1 MNCESFGSCGSC
13 TLGEP
18 YEDQILYKKRL
29 ISDKFRE
36 FFDGEFEFFASQPQN
51 YRIRAEFGIWH
62 DIWHSA
68 FDLAYTMGGA
78 RSKKILIN
86 ECPKVAL
93 PIANLMPQ
101 LLEALRRNEAL
112 KERLFGVEFISCA
125 SGILATLLY
134 HKRLLER
141 EQGAICELA
150 DKLGI
155 GVMARARGQKLLSGE
170 LSLTDE
176 LCVDGRV
183 YKFRFGENA
192 FIQPN
197 RGVNE
202 KMIAWARSCVDFG
215 KEGASEVCAA
225 QNFAAK
231 NLIAENFTAQNYGCE
246 QSASQNSTNQNLAFG
261 NSAEFDAACRNSV
274 KANSARAEFNGEN
287 STLPNFAC
295 TETSGENSV
304 QKNSAYRNC
313 TLQNSAYVGSGGENS
328 VKFNCTFTG
337 ENYVDKNF
345 ARKDLDTQNSA
356 SQNFIEQ
363 NLIAQNLDCDKQS
376 SQNSDRKRQSVQNSA
391 RENSAAQ
398 NSSHEQ
404 STPQNSSCKQHA
416 VRPENSAARD
426 LLELYCGHGNFTIPL
441 AAKFN
446 RVLASEISKSSIANA
461 HINCELN
468 GVCNVQFVRLSA
480 DELMSAFARRREFE
494 RLKGIDIFSYDF
506 SHVLIDPPRAGL
518 EPSVIDFIKNFQN
531 LIYISCNPQ
540 TLFENLRSLCA
551 THEVRRFA
559 IFDQFAHT
567 AHIEC
572 GVLLRRRS

>member
-18 YEDQILYKKRL
+18 YEDQILYKKQL
-29 ISDKFRE
+29 IADKFRE

-78 RSKKILIN
+78 HSKKILIN

-93 PIANLMPQ
+93 PIANLMPR
-101 LLEALRRNEAL
+101 LLEALRRSEAL
-112 KERLFGVEFISCA
+112 KEKLFGVEFISCA

-134 HKRLLER
+134 HKRLGER

-155 GVMARARGQKLLSGE
+155 TIMARARGQKLLSGE

-183 YKFRFGENA
+183 YKFHFGENA

-215 KEGASEVCAA
+215 KEGTSEVCAA

-231 NLIAENFTAQNYGCE
+231 NFTEKKFASQNSTAQNYGCE
-246 QSASQNSTNQNLAFG
+246 QSAAQNSTDRNFASE
-261 NSAEFDAACRNSV
+261 NSAEFNAACQNFV
-274 KANSARAEFNGEN
+274 KANSARAEF
-287 STLPNFAC
+287 S
-295 TETSGENSV
+295 S
-304 QKNSAYRNC
+304 
-313 TLQNSAYVGSGGENS
+313 ENS
-328 VKFNCTFTG
+328 VKFNCVSTD
-337 ENYVDKNF
+337 ESSADDNF
-345 ARKDLDTQNSA
+345 ARKDLDAQNSA

-363 NLIAQNLDCDKQS
+363 NLIAQNLDCEKHCA
-376 SQNSDRKRQSVQNSA
+376 QNSA
-391 RENSAAQ
+391 RENSVAQ
-398 NSSHEQ
+398 NSSCE
-404 STPQNSSCKQHA
+404 KHA
-416 VRPENSAARD
+416 VRSESYAARD
-426 LLELYCGHGNFTIPL
+426 LLELYYGHGNFTIPL

-461 HINCELN
+461 RINCELN
-468 GVCNVQFVRLSA
+468 GVYNVQFVRLSA

-494 RLKGIDIFSYDF
+494 RLNGIDIFSYDF
-506 SHVLIDPPRAGL
+506 SHILIDPPRAGL

-567 AHIEC
+567 EHIEC

>member
-13 TLGEP
+13 TLGGS

-29 ISDKFRE
+29 IADKLRE

-93 PIANLMPQ
+93 PIANLMPR
-101 LLEALRRNEAL
+101 LLEALRRSEAL

-134 HKRLLER
+134 HKRLGER
-141 EQGAICELA
+141 EQEAICELA
-150 DKLGI
+150 GKLGI
-155 GVMARARGQKLLSGE
+155 RVMARARGQKLLSGE

-176 LCVDGRV
+176 LWVDGRV

-215 KEGASEVCAA
+215 KEVMGEVCAA
-225 QNFAAK
+225 QNSAAK
-231 NLIAENFTAQNYGCE
+231 NLIAENSSAQNYGCE
-246 QSASQNSTNQNLAFG
+246 EPAPRNSTDRNFASE
-261 NSAEFDAACRNSV
+261 NSAEFNAAFRNSV

-287 STLPNFAC
+287 S
-295 TETSGENSV
+295 
-304 QKNSAYRNC
+304 
-313 TLQNSAYVGSGGENS
+313 
-328 VKFNCTFTG
+328 VKFNYTSKD
-337 ENYVDKNF
+337 ESSADKNF
-345 ARKDLDTQNSA
+345 ARKDLD
-356 SQNFIEQ
+356 
-363 NLIAQNLDCDKQS
+363 
-376 SQNSDRKRQSVQNSA
+376 VQ
-391 RENSAAQ
+391 NSAAQ
-398 NSSHEQ
+398 NLDYEKHCVQDSACEKLVA
-404 STPQNSSCKQHA
+404 QNSSCEQFAAQNSSCEQHS
-416 VRPENSAARD
+416 VRPESSAARD

-461 HINCELN
+461 RINCELN
-468 GVCNVQFVRLSA
+468 GVCNAQFVRLSA

-494 RLKGIDIFSYDF
+494 RLKGIDIFGYDF

>member
-18 YEDQILYKKRL
+18 YEDQISYKKRL

-36 FFDGEFEFFASQPQN
+36 FFDGEFEFFASSPQN

-101 LLEALRRNEAL
+101 LLEALRRSEAL

-134 HKRLLER
+134 HKRLGER
-141 EQGAICELA
+141 EQEAICELA
-150 DKLGI
+150 GKLGI
-155 GVMARARGQKLLSGE
+155 RVMARARGQKLLSGE

-215 KEGASEVCAA
+215 KESVGEGRTA

-231 NLIAENFTAQNYGCE
+231 NFIAENSGAQNYGCE
-246 QSASQNSTNQNLAFG
+246 QSAAQNFMDRNFASENSTEL
-261 NSAEFDAACRNSV
+261 DAACRNSTP
-274 KANSARAEFNGEN
+274 S
-287 STLPNFAC
+287 
-295 TETSGENSV
+295 NSV
-304 QKNSAYRNC
+304 QVEFIGKNSA
-313 TLQNSAYVGSGGENS
+313 
-328 VKFNCTFTG
+328 KFNCASASESST
-337 ENYVDKNF
+337 DKNF
-345 ARKDLDTQNSA
+345 ARKDLGVQNSA
-356 SQNFIEQ
+356 AQNFIEQ
-363 NLIAQNLDCDKQS
+363 NLTAQNLDCEK
-376 SQNSDRKRQSVQNSA
+376 QSVQNSA
-391 RENSAAQ
+391 CEGRAAQ
-398 NSSHEQ
+398 NSSHEH
-404 STPQNSSCKQHA
+404 SVAQNSSCEKYA
-416 VRPENSAARD
+416 VRPESSAARD

-461 HINCELN
+461 RINCELN
-468 GVCNVQFVRLSA
+468 GVCNAQFVRLSA

-540 TLFENLRSLCA
+540 TLFENLRSLCD

-567 AHIEC
+567 EHIEC
-572 GVLLRRRS
+572 GVLLKRRS

>member
-18 YEDQILYKKRL
+18 YEDQILYKKQL
-29 ISDKFRE
+29 IADKFRE

-62 DIWHSA
+62 DIWHGA

-93 PIANLMPQ
+93 PIANLMPR
-101 LLEALRRNEAL
+101 LLEALRRSEAL
-112 KERLFGVEFISCA
+112 KEKLFGVEFISCA

-134 HKRLLER
+134 HKRLGER
-141 EQGAICELA
+141 EQEAICELA

-155 GVMARARGQKLLSGE
+155 RVMARARGQKLLSGE

-183 YKFRFGENA
+183 YKFHFGENA

-215 KEGASEVCAA
+215 KEGTNEVCAA

-231 NLIAENFTAQNYGCE
+231 NFTEKNFASQNSAAQNYGCE
-246 QSASQNSTNQNLAFG
+246 QSATQNSTNQNLALG
-261 NSAEFDAACRNSV
+261 NSAEFNAACRNSV
-274 KANSARAEFNGEN
+274 KANSARAEF
-287 STLPNFAC
+287 S
-295 TETSGENSV
+295 S
-304 QKNSAYRNC
+304 
-313 TLQNSAYVGSGGENS
+313 ENS
-328 VKFNCTFTG
+328 VKFNRAYAY
-337 ENYVDKNF
+337 ESSADDDF
-345 ARKDLDTQNSA
+345 ARKDLNVQNSA

-363 NLIAQNLDCDKQS
+363 NLTAQNLNCEKQSVQDSACEKLIAQNLDC
-376 SQNSDRKRQSVQNSA
+376 
-391 RENSAAQ
+391 
-398 NSSHEQ
+398 EQ
-404 STPQNSSCKQHA
+404 SAPQNSSCKQHA
-416 VRPENSAARD
+416 VRSESSAARD

-461 HINCELN
+461 RINCELN
-468 GVCNVQFVRLSA
+468 GVHNAQFIRLSA

>member
-29 ISDKFRE
+29 IGDKLRE

-93 PIANLMPQ
+93 PIANLMPR
-101 LLEALRRNEAL
+101 LLEALRWSKIL
-112 KERLFGVEFISCA
+112 KEKLFGVEFISCA

-134 HKRLLER
+134 HKRLGER
-141 EQGAICELA
+141 EQEAICELA
-150 DKLGI
+150 GKLDI
-155 GVMARARGQKLLSGE
+155 TIMARARGQKLLSGE

-215 KEGASEVCAA
+215 KEGTSEVRAA
-225 QNFAAK
+225 QNSAAK
-231 NLIAENFTAQNYGCE
+231 NFIAENSGAQNYGCE
-246 QSASQNSTNQNLAFG
+246 QSATQNSMDQNFVSE
-261 NSAEFDAACRNSV
+261 NSTELDVACRNSV
-274 KANSARAEFNGEN
+274 EANSACAE
-287 STLPNFAC
+287 C
-295 TETSGENSV
+295 SGENSV
-304 QKNSAYRNC
+304 EFNCASACESSTDENFTRKD
-313 TLQNSAYVGSGGENS
+313 LGVQNSAP
-328 VKFNCTFTG
+328 
-337 ENYVDKNF
+337 
-345 ARKDLDTQNSA
+345 
-356 SQNFIEQ
+356 QNFIEQ
-363 NLIAQNLDCDKQS
+363 NLTAQNLDCEK
-376 SQNSDRKRQSVQNSA
+376 QSVQNSA
-391 RENSAAQ
+391 CEGRGAQ
-398 NSSHEQ
+398 NSSCEQ
-404 STPQNSSCKQHA
+404 SAVQNSSCEKHA
-416 VRPENSAARD
+416 VRQESSGARD

-441 AAKFN
+441 ADKFN

-461 HINCELN
+461 RINCELN
-468 GVCNVQFVRLSA
+468 GVCNAQFVRLSA
-480 DELMSAFARRREFE
+480 DELMSAFARQREFE

-567 AHIEC
+567 SHIEC

>member
-1 MNCESFGSCGSC
+1 MNCKSFGSCDSC
-13 TLGEP
+13 TLSEP
-18 YEDQILYKKRL
+18 YEDQIPYKKQL

-36 FFDGEFEFFASQPQN
+36 FFDGEFEFFASSPQN

-68 FDLAYTMGGA
+68 SDLAYTMGGA

-93 PIANLMPQ
+93 PIANLMPR
-101 LLEALRRNEAL
+101 LLEALRQNEAL

-134 HKRLLER
+134 HKRLGER
-141 EQGAICELA
+141 EQEAICELA

-155 GVMARARGQKLLSGE
+155 RVMARARGQKLLSGE

-176 LCVDGRV
+176 LCVNGRV

-215 KEGASEVCAA
+215 KEGTSEVRAA

-231 NLIAENFTAQNYGCE
+231 NLIAENSAAQNYGCE
-246 QSASQNSTNQNLAFG
+246 EPAP
-261 NSAEFDAACRNSV
+261 R
-274 KANSARAEFNGEN
+274 
-287 STLPNFAC
+287 
-295 TETSGENSV
+295 
-304 QKNSAYRNC
+304 
-313 TLQNSAYVGSGGENS
+313 
-328 VKFNCTFTG
+328 
-337 ENYVDKNF
+337 
-345 ARKDLDTQNSA
+345 
-356 SQNFIEQ
+356 
-363 NLIAQNLDCDKQS
+363 
-376 SQNSDRKRQSVQNSA
+376 
-391 RENSAAQ
+391 
-398 NSSHEQ
+398 
-404 STPQNSSCKQHA
+404 NSSCKQHV
-416 VRPENSAARD
+416 VRPESSGARD

-446 RVLASEISKSSIANA
+446 RVLASEISKSSIANTR
-461 HINCELN
+461 INCELN
-468 GVCNVQFVRLSA
+468 GVCNAQFVRLSA
-480 DELMSAFARRREFE
+480 DELMSAFARRRGFE

-567 AHIEC
+567 SHIEC

>member
-29 ISDKFRE
+29 IADKLRE
-36 FFDGEFEFFASQPQN
+36 FFDGEFEFFASSPQN

-68 FDLAYTMGGA
+68 FDIAYTMGGA
-78 RSKKILIN
+78 HSKKILIN
-86 ECPKVAL
+86 ECPKVVL
-93 PIANLMPQ
+93 PIANLMPR
-101 LLEALRRNEAL
+101 LLEALRRSKIL
-112 KERLFGVEFISCA
+112 KEKLFGVEFISCA

-134 HKRLLER
+134 HKRLGER
-141 EQGAICELA
+141 EQEAICELA
-150 DKLGI
+150 GKLDI
-155 GVMARARGQKLLSGE
+155 RVMARARGQKLLSGE

-202 KMIAWARSCVDFG
+202 KMIAWARSCVDFR
-215 KEGASEVCAA
+215 KDGAGEVCAA
-225 QNFAAK
+225 QNSVTR
-231 NLIAENFTAQNYGCE
+231 NSIVENSAAQNHGCE
-246 QSASQNSTNQNLAFG
+246 QSVPQNNYTDRNFASENST
-261 NSAEFDAACRNSV
+261 EFDAACRNSTPS
-274 KANSARAEFNGEN
+274 NSAQARF
-287 STLPNFAC
+287 S
-295 TETSGENSV
+295 
-304 QKNSAYRNC
+304 
-313 TLQNSAYVGSGGENS
+313 GENS
-328 VKFNCTFTG
+328 VKFNCASAD
-337 ENYVDKNF
+337 ESSADDNF
-345 ARKDLDTQNSA
+345 ARKDLEVQNSA
-356 SQNFIEQ
+356 
-363 NLIAQNLDCDKQS
+363 AQNLDCEKKS
-376 SQNSDRKRQSVQNSA
+376 AQNSA
-391 RENSAAQ
+391 CKNST
-398 NSSHEQ
+398 E
-404 STPQNSSCKQHA
+404 QNSSCKQHV
-416 VRPENSAARD
+416 VRPESSGARD

-461 HINCELN
+461 RINCELN
-468 GVCNVQFVRLSA
+468 GVYNAQFVRLSA
-480 DELMSAFARRREFE
+480 DELMSAFARQREFE

-518 EPSVIDFIKNFQN
+518 EPSVIDFIKNFRN

-572 GVLLRRRS
+572 GVLLRRRN

>member
-29 ISDKFRE
+29 IADKLRE

-62 DIWHSA
+62 DIWHGA

-93 PIANLMPQ
+93 PIANLMPR
-101 LLEALRRNEAL
+101 LLEMLRRSEAL
-112 KERLFGVEFISCA
+112 KEKLFGVEFISCA

-134 HKRLLER
+134 HKRLGER
-141 EQGAICELA
+141 EQEAICELA

-155 GVMARARGQKLLSGE
+155 RVMARARGQKLLSGE

-215 KEGASEVCAA
+215 KEGTSEVRAA
-225 QNFAAK
+225 QNF
-231 NLIAENFTAQNYGCE
+231 IAENSAAQNYGCE
-246 QSASQNSTNQNLAFG
+246 QSAAQNSTDRNFASE

-274 KANSARAEFNGEN
+274 KANFASAKF
-287 STLPNFAC
+287 S
-295 TETSGENSV
+295 
-304 QKNSAYRNC
+304 
-313 TLQNSAYVGSGGENS
+313 GENS
-328 VKFNCTFTG
+328 VKFNCTSVD
-337 ENYVDKNF
+337 ESYADKNS
-345 ARKDLDTQNSA
+345 ARKDLDVRNSA
-356 SQNFIEQ
+356 
-363 NLIAQNLDCDKQS
+363 LQNLDCEK
-376 SQNSDRKRQSVQNSA
+376 QSVQNSA
-391 RENSAAQ
+391 REKLIAQ
-398 NSSHEQ
+398 NSNHEQ
-404 STPQNSSCKQHA
+404 SAPQNSSCEKHS
-416 VRPENSAARD
+416 VRSESSAARD

-461 HINCELN
+461 RINCELN
-468 GVCNVQFVRLSA
+468 GVCNAQFVRLSA

-540 TLFENLRSLCA
+540 TLFENLRSLCD

-567 AHIEC
+567 EHIEC

>member
-13 TLGEP
+13 TLGGS
-18 YEDQILYKKRL
+18 YEDQILYKKQL
-29 ISDKFRE
+29 IGDKFRE
-36 FFDGEFEFFASQPQN
+36 FFDGEFEFFASSPQN

-101 LLEALRRNEAL
+101 LLEVLRRSEAL
-112 KERLFGVEFISCA
+112 KEKLFGVEFISCA

-134 HKRLLER
+134 HKRLGER
-141 EQGAICELA
+141 EQEAICELA

-183 YKFRFGENA
+183 YKFRLGENA

-215 KEGASEVCAA
+215 KEGTSELCAA

-231 NLIAENFTAQNYGCE
+231 NFVVENYVAQNSSCE
-246 QSASQNSTNQNLAFG
+246 QFVPQNNYTDRNFASENSTELNV
-261 NSAEFDAACRNSV
+261 ACQNSV
-274 KANSARAEFNGEN
+274 KANSARAEF
-287 STLPNFAC
+287 S
-295 TETSGENSV
+295 SENSV

-328 VKFNCTFTG
+328 AKFNCTFTG

-345 ARKDLDTQNSA
+345 ARKDLDAQNSA
-356 SQNFIEQ
+356 SQNFIKQ
-363 NLIAQNLDCDKQS
+363 NLTARNLDCEKHCVQNSTCENSVAQNL
-376 SQNSDRKRQSVQNSA
+376 
-391 RENSAAQ
+391 
-398 NSSHEQ
+398 
-404 STPQNSSCKQHA
+404 SCEKHS
-416 VRPENSAARD
+416 VRPESSAARD

-461 HINCELN
+461 RINCELN
-468 GVCNVQFVRLSA
+468 GVCNAQFIRLSA

-494 RLKGIDIFSYDF
+494 RLKGIDIFGYDF

-572 GVLLRRRS
+572 GVLLKRRS

>member
-18 YEDQILYKKRL
+18 YEDQILYKKQL
-29 ISDKFRE
+29 IGDKFKE

-68 FDLAYTMGGA
+68 SDLAYTMGGA
-78 RSKKILIN
+78 QSKKILIN
-86 ECPKVAL
+86 ECPKVVL

-101 LLEALRRNEAL
+101 LLEALRRSEAL

-134 HKRLLER
+134 HKRLGER

-150 DKLGI
+150 GKLGI
-155 GVMARARGQKLLSGE
+155 RVMARARGQKLLSGE

-215 KEGASEVCAA
+215 KDGASEVCAA

-231 NLIAENFTAQNYGCE
+231 NSIAENSAEQNSSCERFTAQN
-246 QSASQNSTNQNLAFG
+246 STDRNFASE

-274 KANSARAEFNGEN
+274 KTNSARAEFNGEN
-287 STLPNFAC
+287 FA
-295 TETSGENSV
+295 
-304 QKNSAYRNC
+304 
-313 TLQNSAYVGSGGENS
+313 
-328 VKFNCTFTG
+328 KFNYASAG
-337 ENYVDKNF
+337 ESSTDKNF
-345 ARKDLDTQNSA
+345 VRKDLDVQNSA
-356 SQNFIEQ
+356 PQNFIEQ
-363 NLIAQNLDCDKQS
+363 NFTAQNLDCEK
-376 SQNSDRKRQSVQNSA
+376 QSVQDSA
-391 RENSAAQ
+391 CEERAAQ
-398 NSSHEQ
+398 NSSREQ
-404 STPQNSSCKQHA
+404 SALQNNSSCEQHT
-416 VRPENSAARD
+416 VRQESSAARD

-461 HINCELN
+461 RINCELN
-468 GVCNVQFVRLSA
+468 GVCNAQFVRLSA
-480 DELMSAFARRREFE
+480 DELMSAFARQREFE
-494 RLKGIDIFSYDF
+494 RLKGIDIFGYDF

-518 EPSVIDFIKNFQN
+518 EPSVIDFIKNFRN

-551 THEVRRFA
+551 THEVQKFA

>member
-18 YEDQILYKKRL
+18 YEDQISYKKQL
-29 ISDKFRE
+29 IGDKFRE
-36 FFDGEFEFFASQPQN
+36 FFYGEFEFFASQPQN
-51 YRIRAEFGIWH
+51 YRIRAEFGIWQ

-93 PIANLMPQ
+93 PIANLMPR
-101 LLEALRRNEAL
+101 LLEALRWSEAL
-112 KERLFGVEFISCA
+112 KEKLFGVEFISCA

-134 HKRLLER
+134 HKRLGER
-141 EQGAICELA
+141 EQEAICELA

-155 GVMARARGQKLLSGE
+155 RIMARARGQKLLSGE

-215 KEGASEVCAA
+215 KDGAGEVCAA
-225 QNFAAK
+225 QNSAAK
-231 NLIAENFTAQNYGCE
+231 NFTEKNFASQNSAAQNYGCE
-246 QSASQNSTNQNLAFG
+246 QSATQNSTDRNFASE
-261 NSAEFDAACRNSV
+261 NSAELDAACRNSV
-274 KANSARAEFNGEN
+274 KAN
-287 STLPNFAC
+287 FAC
-295 TETSGENSV
+295 TECS
-304 QKNSAYRNC
+304 
-313 TLQNSAYVGSGGENS
+313 GENS
-328 VKFNCTFTG
+328 VKFNYTSKD
-337 ENYVDKNF
+337 ESSADKNF
-345 ARKDLDTQNSA
+345 ARKDLDAQNSA
-356 SQNFIEQ
+356 SQN
-363 NLIAQNLDCDKQS
+363 LDCEKQS
-376 SQNSDRKRQSVQNSA
+376 AQNSA
-391 RENSAAQ
+391 CENSAAQ
-398 NSSHEQ
+398 NSSCE
-404 STPQNSSCKQHA
+404 KHA
-416 VRPENSAARD
+416 VRPESSAARD

-461 HINCELN
+461 RINCELN

-494 RLKGIDIFSYDF
+494 RLKGIDIFGYDF

-518 EPSVIDFIKNFQN
+518 EPSVIDFIKNFRN

-567 AHIEC
+567 SHIEC

>member
-29 ISDKFRE
+29 IADKLRE
-36 FFDGEFEFFASQPQN
+36 FFDGEFEFFASSPQN

-93 PIANLMPQ
+93 PIANLMPR
-101 LLEALRRNEAL
+101 LLEALRRSEAL

-134 HKRLLER
+134 HKRLGER
-141 EQGAICELA
+141 EQEAICELA
-150 DKLGI
+150 GKLGI
-155 GVMARARGQKLLSGE
+155 TIMARARGQKLLSGE

-215 KEGASEVCAA
+215 KDGAGEVCAA

-231 NLIAENFTAQNYGCE
+231 NSIAENSAEQNSSCERFTAQNFMDRNF
-246 QSASQNSTNQNLAFG
+246 ASENFT
-261 NSAEFDAACRNSV
+261 EFDAACRNSTSLD
-274 KANSARAEFNGEN
+274 SAQARF
-287 STLPNFAC
+287 S
-295 TETSGENSV
+295 
-304 QKNSAYRNC
+304 
-313 TLQNSAYVGSGGENS
+313 GENS
-328 VKFNCTFTG
+328 VKFNCVSAD
-337 ENYVDKNF
+337 ESSADDNF
-345 ARKDLDTQNSA
+345 ARKDLEVQNSA
-356 SQNFIEQ
+356 
-363 NLIAQNLDCDKQS
+363 AQNLDCEKKS
-376 SQNSDRKRQSVQNSA
+376 AQNSA
-391 RENSAAQ
+391 CENSAAQ
-398 NSSHEQ
+398 NSS
-404 STPQNSSCKQHA
+404 CKQHV
-416 VRPENSAARD
+416 VRPESSGARD

-461 HINCELN
+461 RINCELN
-468 GVCNVQFVRLSA
+468 GVCNAQFVRLSA

-494 RLKGIDIFSYDF
+494 RLKGIDIFGYDF

-567 AHIEC
+567 SHIEC

>member
-18 YEDQILYKKRL
+18 YEDQILYKKQL
-29 ISDKFRE
+29 IGDKFKE

-62 DIWHSA
+62 DIWHGA

-101 LLEALRRNEAL
+101 LLEALRRSEAL

-134 HKRLLER
+134 HKRLGER
-141 EQGAICELA
+141 EQEAICELA
-150 DKLGI
+150 GKLGI
-155 GVMARARGQKLLSGE
+155 RVMARARGQKLLSGK

-215 KEGASEVCAA
+215 KEGTSEVYVA
-225 QNFAAK
+225 QNSAAK
-231 NLIAENFTAQNYGCE
+231 NFTEKNFASQNSAVQNSGCE
-246 QSASQNSTNQNLAFG
+246 QSAAQNSTDRNFASENTAELDATCWNSVEV
-261 NSAEFDAACRNSV
+261 NSACAECSDE
-274 KANSARAEFNGEN
+274 NSAR
-287 STLPNFAC
+287 
-295 TETSGENSV
+295 
-304 QKNSAYRNC
+304 
-313 TLQNSAYVGSGGENS
+313 
-328 VKFNCTFTG
+328 FNCASAG
-337 ENYVDKNF
+337 ESFADKNF
-345 ARKDLDTQNSA
+345 ARKDLDAKNSA

-363 NLIAQNLDCDKQS
+363 NLTAQNLDCEKHC
-376 SQNSDRKRQSVQNSA
+376 VQNSA
-391 RENSAAQ
+391 CENSAAQ
-398 NSSHEQ
+398 NSACKQ
-404 STPQNSSCKQHA
+404 SAPQNSSCEKHA
-416 VRPENSAARD
+416 VCPESSDVRD

-441 AAKFN
+441 ADKFN

-461 HINCELN
+461 RINCELN
-468 GVCNVQFVRLSA
+468 GVCNAQFVRLSA
-480 DELMSAFARRREFE
+480 DELMSAFERRREFE
-494 RLKGIDIFSYDF
+494 RLKGIDIFGYDF

-518 EPSVIDFIKNFQN
+518 EPSVLGFIKNFRN

-567 AHIEC
+567 SHIEC

>member
-18 YEDQILYKKRL
+18 YEDQISYKKQL
-29 ISDKFRE
+29 IGDKFRE
-36 FFDGEFEFFASQPQN
+36 FFDGEFEFFASQPRN

-68 FDLAYTMGGA
+68 FDLAYTMSGA

-101 LLEALRRNEAL
+101 LLEALRRSEAL

-134 HKRLLER
+134 HKRLGER

-155 GVMARARGQKLLSGE
+155 RVMARARGQKLLSGE

-215 KEGASEVCAA
+215 KEGAGEGYTA
-225 QNFAAK
+225 QNFADRNFVEKKFVARNSVAK
-231 NLIAENFTAQNYGCE
+231 NFITENSGTQNLGCE
-246 QSASQNSTNQNLAFG
+246 QSAAQNFMDRNFASENSTEL
-261 NSAEFDAACRNSV
+261 DAACRNSV
-274 KANSARAEFNGEN
+274 KANFACAEFN
-287 STLPNFAC
+287 
-295 TETSGENSV
+295 
-304 QKNSAYRNC
+304 
-313 TLQNSAYVGSGGENS
+313 GENS
-328 VKFNCTFTG
+328 VKFNCASAY
-337 ENYVDKNF
+337 ESSADDNS
-345 ARKDLDTQNSA
+345 ARKDFGVQNSA

-363 NLIAQNLDCDKQS
+363 NLT
-376 SQNSDRKRQSVQNSA
+376 
-391 RENSAAQ
+391 AQ
-398 NSSHEQ
+398 NSSRE
-404 STPQNSSCKQHA
+404 KHA
-416 VRPENSAARD
+416 VRPKSSAARD

-446 RVLASEISKSSIANA
+446 RVLASEISKSSITNA
-461 HINCELN
+461 RINCELN
-468 GVCNVQFVRLSA
+468 GVCNAQFVRLSA

-540 TLFENLRSLCA
+540 TLFENLRSLCT

>member
-13 TLGEP
+13 TLGGS

-29 ISDKFRE
+29 IGDKFRE
-36 FFDGEFEFFASQPQN
+36 FFGGEFEFFASSPQN

-134 HKRLLER
+134 HKRLGER
-141 EQGAICELA
+141 EQEAICELA

-155 GVMARARGQKLLSGE
+155 TIMARARGQKLLSGE

-225 QNFAAK
+225 QNSAAK
-231 NLIAENFTAQNYGCE
+231 NFTEKNFASQNSAAQNYGCE
-246 QSASQNSTNQNLAFG
+246 QSAPQNSTDR
-261 NSAEFDAACRNSV
+261 NSVSENSTEFDAACRNSTPS
-274 KANSARAEFNGEN
+274 NSAQARF
-287 STLPNFAC
+287 S
-295 TETSGENSV
+295 
-304 QKNSAYRNC
+304 
-313 TLQNSAYVGSGGENS
+313 GENS
-328 VKFNCTFTG
+328 VKFNCASAD
-337 ENYVDKNF
+337 ESSADDNF
-345 ARKDLDTQNSA
+345 ARKDLEVQNSA
-356 SQNFIEQ
+356 
-363 NLIAQNLDCDKQS
+363 AQNLDCEKKS
-376 SQNSDRKRQSVQNSA
+376 AQNSA
-391 RENSAAQ
+391 CKNST
-398 NSSHEQ
+398 E
-404 STPQNSSCKQHA
+404 QNSSCEKHA
-416 VRPENSAARD
+416 VHSESYAARD

-461 HINCELN
+461 RINCELN
-468 GVCNVQFVRLSA
+468 GVCNAQFVRLSA

-494 RLKGIDIFSYDF
+494 RLKGIDIFGYDF

-518 EPSVIDFIKNFQN
+518 EPSVIDFIKNFRN

-540 TLFENLRSLCA
+540 TLCENLRSLCA

-567 AHIEC
+567 SHIEC

>member
-18 YEDQILYKKRL
+18 YEDQISYKKQL
-29 ISDKFRE
+29 INDKFRE

-62 DIWHSA
+62 DIWHGA

-101 LLEALRRNEAL
+101 LLEALRRSEAL

-125 SGILATLLY
+125 SGILVTLLY
-134 HKRLLER
+134 HKRLGER
-141 EQGAICELA
+141 EQEAICELA

-155 GVMARARGQKLLSGE
+155 RVMARARGQKLLSGE

-215 KEGASEVCAA
+215 KDGASEGRAA
-225 QNFAAK
+225 QNFSARNFAEK
-231 NLIAENFTAQNYGCE
+231 NFTSQNSVVKNSIAENFAE
-246 QSASQNSTNQNLAFG
+246 QNSVDRNFTPE
-261 NSAEFDAACRNSV
+261 STAEFDASCRNSTPS
-274 KANSARAEFNGEN
+274 NSVQVEFDGEN
-287 STLPNFAC
+287 SA
-295 TETSGENSV
+295 
-304 QKNSAYRNC
+304 
-313 TLQNSAYVGSGGENS
+313 
-328 VKFNCTFTG
+328 KFNCASAG
-337 ENYVDKNF
+337 ESSTDNNF
-345 ARKDLDTQNSA
+345 ARKDLDAQNSA

-363 NLIAQNLDCDKQS
+363 NLTAQNLDCEKQ
-376 SQNSDRKRQSVQNSA
+376 NLKNSA
-391 RENSAAQ
+391 CENSAAQ
-398 NSSHEQ
+398 NSSREQ
-404 STPQNSSCKQHA
+404 SALQNNSSCKQHA
-416 VRPENSAARD
+416 VRPESSAARD

-461 HINCELN
+461 RINCELN
-468 GVCNVQFVRLSA
+468 GVHNAQFIRLSA

>member
-29 ISDKFRE
+29 IGDKLRE

-93 PIANLMPQ
+93 PIANLMPR
-101 LLEALRRNEAL
+101 LLEALRWSKIL
-112 KERLFGVEFISCA
+112 KEKLFGVEFISCA

-134 HKRLLER
+134 HKRLGER
-141 EQGAICELA
+141 EQEAICELA
-150 DKLGI
+150 GKLDI
-155 GVMARARGQKLLSGE
+155 TIMARARGQKLLSGE

-215 KEGASEVCAA
+215 KEGTSEVRAA
-225 QNFAAK
+225 QNSAAK
-231 NLIAENFTAQNYGCE
+231 NFIAENSGAQNYGCE
-246 QSASQNSTNQNLAFG
+246 QSATQNSMDQNFVSE
-261 NSAEFDAACRNSV
+261 NSTELDVACRNSV
-274 KANSARAEFNGEN
+274 EANSACAE
-287 STLPNFAC
+287 C
-295 TETSGENSV
+295 SGENSV
-304 QKNSAYRNC
+304 EFNCASACESSTDENFTRKD
-313 TLQNSAYVGSGGENS
+313 LGVQNSAP
-328 VKFNCTFTG
+328 
-337 ENYVDKNF
+337 
-345 ARKDLDTQNSA
+345 
-356 SQNFIEQ
+356 QNFIEQ
-363 NLIAQNLDCDKQS
+363 NLTAQNLDCEK
-376 SQNSDRKRQSVQNSA
+376 QSVQNSA
-391 RENSAAQ
+391 CEGRGAQ
-398 NSSHEQ
+398 NSSCEQ
-404 STPQNSSCKQHA
+404 SAVQNSSCEKHA
-416 VRPENSAARD
+416 VRQESSGARD

-441 AAKFN
+441 ADKFN

-461 HINCELN
+461 RINCELN
-468 GVCNVQFVRLSA
+468 GVCNAQFVRLSA

-567 AHIEC
+567 SHIEC

>member
-29 ISDKFRE
+29 IADKFRE
-36 FFDGEFEFFASQPQN
+36 FFDGEFEFFASSPQN

-93 PIANLMPQ
+93 PIANLMPR
-101 LLEALRRNEAL
+101 LLEALRRSEAL
-112 KERLFGVEFISCA
+112 KEKLFGVEFISCA

-134 HKRLLER
+134 HKRLGER
-141 EQGAICELA
+141 EQEAICELA

-155 GVMARARGQKLLSGE
+155 RVMARARGQKLLSGE

-183 YKFRFGENA
+183 YKFCFGENA

-215 KEGASEVCAA
+215 KEGTSEVCAA
-225 QNFAAK
+225 QNFVTR
-231 NLIAENFTAQNYGCE
+231 NSIAEN
-246 QSASQNSTNQNLAFG
+246 SAAQNSTDRNFASE

-287 STLPNFAC
+287 S
-295 TETSGENSV
+295 
-304 QKNSAYRNC
+304 
-313 TLQNSAYVGSGGENS
+313 
-328 VKFNCTFTG
+328 VKFNCASADEGTT
-337 ENYVDKNF
+337 DKNS
-345 ARKDLDTQNSA
+345 AHKDLDAQNSA

-363 NLIAQNLDCDKQS
+363 NLT
-376 SQNSDRKRQSVQNSA
+376 
-391 RENSAAQ
+391 AQ
-398 NSSHEQ
+398 NSSCEKH
-404 STPQNSSCKQHA
+404 SVH
-416 VRPENSAARD
+416 PESSAARD

-461 HINCELN
+461 RINCELN
-468 GVCNVQFVRLSA
+468 GVYNAQFVRLSA
-480 DELMSAFARRREFE
+480 DELMSAFARRRGFE

-540 TLFENLRSLCA
+540 TLFENLRSLCT

-572 GVLLRRRS
+572 GVLLKRRS

>member
-18 YEDQILYKKRL
+18 YEDQILYKKQL
-29 ISDKFRE
+29 IADKFRE

-62 DIWHSA
+62 DIWHGA

-78 RSKKILIN
+78 HSKKILIN

-93 PIANLMPQ
+93 PIANLMPR
-101 LLEALRRNEAL
+101 LLEALRRSEAL
-112 KERLFGVEFISCA
+112 KEKLFGVEFISCA

-134 HKRLLER
+134 HKRLGER
-141 EQGAICELA
+141 EQEAICELA

-155 GVMARARGQKLLSGE
+155 RVMARARGQKLLSGE

-202 KMIAWARSCVDFG
+202 KMIAWARSCVDFDKDG
-215 KEGASEVCAA
+215 TNKVCAA
-225 QNFAAK
+225 QNFAVK
-231 NLIAENFTAQNYGCE
+231 NFTEKNFASQNSAAQNYGCE
-246 QSASQNSTNQNLAFG
+246 QSATQNSTNQNLALG

-274 KANSARAEFNGEN
+274 KANFASAKFN
-287 STLPNFAC
+287 
-295 TETSGENSV
+295 
-304 QKNSAYRNC
+304 
-313 TLQNSAYVGSGGENS
+313 GENS
-328 VKFNCTFTG
+328 VKFNCASADESFA
-337 ENYVDKNF
+337 DKNF
-345 ARKDLDTQNSA
+345 ARKDSDTQNSA

-363 NLIAQNLDCDKQS
+363 NLTAQNLDCEKHCV
-376 SQNSDRKRQSVQNSA
+376 RNSA
-391 RENSAAQ
+391 CEKLIAQ

-404 STPQNSSCKQHA
+404 SAPQNSSCEKHA
-416 VRPENSAARD
+416 VRPESSGARD

-461 HINCELN
+461 RINCELN
-468 GVCNVQFVRLSA
+468 GVCNAQFVRLSA
-480 DELMSAFARRREFE
+480 DELMSAFVRRREFE

-518 EPSVIDFIKNFQN
+518 EPSVIDFIKDFQN

-572 GVLLRRRS
+572 GVLLKRRS

>member
-18 YEDQILYKKRL
+18 YEDQILYKKQL
-29 ISDKFRE
+29 IGDKFRE

-68 FDLAYTMGGA
+68 FDLTYTMGGA

-93 PIANLMPQ
+93 PIANLMPR
-101 LLEALRRNEAL
+101 LLEALRRSEAL
-112 KERLFGVEFISCA
+112 KEKLFGVEFISCA

-134 HKRLLER
+134 HKRLGER
-141 EQGAICELA
+141 EQEAICELA
-150 DKLGI
+150 GKLGI
-155 GVMARARGQKLLSGE
+155 RVMARARGQKLLSGE

-202 KMIAWARSCVDFG
+202 KMIAWAKSCVDFG
-215 KEGASEVCAA
+215 KGGTSEVCAA
-225 QNFAAK
+225 QNSVTR
-231 NLIAENFTAQNYGCE
+231 NSIAENFTAQNYGCK
-246 QSASQNSTNQNLAFG
+246 QSATQNSTNQNLALR

-287 STLPNFAC
+287 S
-295 TETSGENSV
+295 
-304 QKNSAYRNC
+304 
-313 TLQNSAYVGSGGENS
+313 
-328 VKFNCTFTG
+328 VKFNCAYAY
-337 ENYVDKNF
+337 ESSADDNF
-345 ARKDLDTQNSA
+345 ARKDLDAQNSA

-363 NLIAQNLDCDKQS
+363 NLTAQNLDCEKHC
-376 SQNSDRKRQSVQNSA
+376 VQNSA
-391 RENSAAQ
+391 CEKLIAQ
-398 NSSHEQ
+398 N
-404 STPQNSSCKQHA
+404 NSSCEQSALQNLSCEKHV
-416 VRPENSAARD
+416 VRPESSGPRD

-461 HINCELN
+461 RINCELN
-468 GVCNVQFVRLSA
+468 GVCNAQFIRLSA
-480 DELMSAFARRREFE
+480 DELMSALARRREFE

>member
-18 YEDQILYKKRL
+18 YEDQISYKKRL
-29 ISDKFRE
+29 IADKLRE

-68 FDLAYTMGGA
+68 FDLAYTMGGSQ
-78 RSKKILIN
+78 SKKILIN

-134 HKRLLER
+134 HKRLGER
-141 EQGAICELA
+141 EQEAICELA

-231 NLIAENFTAQNYGCE
+231 NFTEKNFASQNSAVQNYGCE
-246 QSASQNSTNQNLAFG
+246 QSAAQNSTDRNFVSE
-261 NSAEFDAACRNSV
+261 NSTEFDAACRNSTPS
-274 KANSARAEFNGEN
+274 NSAQARFNG
-287 STLPNFAC
+287 
-295 TETSGENSV
+295 
-304 QKNSAYRNC
+304 KNSAKSNC
-313 TLQNSAYVGSGGENS
+313 ASAGES
-328 VKFNCTFTG
+328 SA
-337 ENYVDKNF
+337 DKNF
-345 ARKDLDTQNSA
+345 ARKDLDAQSSA
-356 SQNFIEQ
+356 TK
-363 NLIAQNLDCDKQS
+363 NLDCEK
-376 SQNSDRKRQSVQNSA
+376 QSVQNSA
-391 RENSAAQ
+391 CEGRGAQ
-398 NSSHEQ
+398 NSGHEQ
-404 STPQNSSCKQHA
+404 SAPQNSSCEQHA
-416 VRPENSAARD
+416 VRPESSAARD

-461 HINCELN
+461 RINCELN
-468 GVCNVQFVRLSA
+468 GVCNAQFVRLSA
-480 DELMSAFARRREFE
+480 DELMSAFARQREFE
-494 RLKGIDIFSYDF
+494 RLKGIDIFGYDF

>member
-29 ISDKFRE
+29 IADKLRE

-68 FDLAYTMGGA
+68 SDLAYTMGGS

-101 LLEALRRNEAL
+101 LLEALRRSKIL
-112 KERLFGVEFISCA
+112 KEKLFGVEFISCA
-125 SGILATLLY
+125 SGISATLLY
-134 HKRLLER
+134 HKRLGER
-141 EQGAICELA
+141 EQEAICELA
-150 DKLGI
+150 GKLGI
-155 GVMARARGQKLLSGE
+155 RVMARARGQKLLSGE

-215 KEGASEVCAA
+215 KDGAGEVCAA
-225 QNFAAK
+225 QNFVTK
-231 NLIAENFTAQNYGCE
+231 NFITENSAAQNYGCE
-246 QSASQNSTNQNLAFG
+246 EPAPRNSTDLNFASE
-261 NSAEFDAACRNSV
+261 NSAEFNATCRNSV
-274 KANSARAEFNGEN
+274 KANFASAKFN
-287 STLPNFAC
+287 
-295 TETSGENSV
+295 
-304 QKNSAYRNC
+304 
-313 TLQNSAYVGSGGENS
+313 GENS
-328 VKFNCTFTG
+328 VKFNCPSAY
-337 ENYVDKNF
+337 ESSADDNF
-345 ARKDLDTQNSA
+345 ARKDLEVQNSA
-356 SQNFIEQ
+356 
-363 NLIAQNLDCDKQS
+363 AQNLDCEKKS
-376 SQNSDRKRQSVQNSA
+376 AQNSA
-391 RENSAAQ
+391 CKNST
-398 NSSHEQ
+398 E
-404 STPQNSSCKQHA
+404 QNSSCEQHA
-416 VRPENSAARD
+416 VRQESSAARD

-461 HINCELN
+461 RINCELN
-468 GVCNVQFVRLSA
+468 GVCNAQFVRLSA

-494 RLKGIDIFSYDF
+494 RLKGIDIFSYNF

-567 AHIEC
+567 SHIEC

>member
-1 MNCESFGSCGSC
+1 MNCKSFGSCGSC

-18 YEDQILYKKRL
+18 YEDQISYKKRL

-134 HKRLLER
+134 HKCLGER

-150 DKLGI
+150 DKLSI

-215 KEGASEVCAA
+215 KDGAGEVCAA

-231 NLIAENFTAQNYGCE
+231 NSIAENSAEQNSSCERFTAQNFMDRNF
-246 QSASQNSTNQNLAFG
+246 ASENST
-261 NSAEFDAACRNSV
+261 EFDAACRNSTSLD
-274 KANSARAEFNGEN
+274 SAQARF
-287 STLPNFAC
+287 S
-295 TETSGENSV
+295 
-304 QKNSAYRNC
+304 
-313 TLQNSAYVGSGGENS
+313 GENS
-328 VKFNCTFTG
+328 VKFNCVSAD
-337 ENYVDKNF
+337 ESSADDNF
-345 ARKDLDTQNSA
+345 ARKDLEVQNSA
-356 SQNFIEQ
+356 
-363 NLIAQNLDCDKQS
+363 AQNLDCEKKS
-376 SQNSDRKRQSVQNSA
+376 AQNSA
-391 RENSAAQ
+391 CENSAAQ
-398 NSSHEQ
+398 NSS
-404 STPQNSSCKQHA
+404 CKQHV
-416 VRPENSAARD
+416 VRPESSGARD

-461 HINCELN
+461 RINCELN
-468 GVCNVQFVRLSA
+468 GVCNAQFVRLSA

-494 RLKGIDIFSYDF
+494 RLKGIDTFGYDF

-567 AHIEC
+567 SHIEC

>member
-18 YEDQILYKKRL
+18 YEDQISYKKQL
-29 ISDKFRE
+29 IGDKFRE
-36 FFDGEFEFFASQPQN
+36 FFYGEFEFFASQPQN
-51 YRIRAEFGIWH
+51 YRIRAEFGIWQ

-93 PIANLMPQ
+93 PIANLMPR
-101 LLEALRRNEAL
+101 LLEALRWSEAL
-112 KERLFGVEFISCA
+112 KEKLFGVEFISCA

-134 HKRLLER
+134 HKRLGER
-141 EQGAICELA
+141 EQEAICELA

-155 GVMARARGQKLLSGE
+155 RIMARARGQKLLSGE

-215 KEGASEVCAA
+215 KDGAGEVCAA
-225 QNFAAK
+225 QNSAAK
-231 NLIAENFTAQNYGCE
+231 NFTEKNFASQNSAAQNYGCE
-246 QSASQNSTNQNLAFG
+246 QSATQNSTDRNFASE
-261 NSAEFDAACRNSV
+261 NSAELDAACRNSV
-274 KANSARAEFNGEN
+274 KAN
-287 STLPNFAC
+287 FAC
-295 TETSGENSV
+295 TECS
-304 QKNSAYRNC
+304 
-313 TLQNSAYVGSGGENS
+313 GENS
-328 VKFNCTFTG
+328 VKFNYTSKD
-337 ENYVDKNF
+337 ESSADKNF
-345 ARKDLDTQNSA
+345 ARKDLDAQNSA
-356 SQNFIEQ
+356 SQN
-363 NLIAQNLDCDKQS
+363 LDCEKQS
-376 SQNSDRKRQSVQNSA
+376 AQNSA
-391 RENSAAQ
+391 CENSAAQ
-398 NSSHEQ
+398 NSSCE
-404 STPQNSSCKQHA
+404 KHA
-416 VRPENSAARD
+416 VRPESSAARD

-461 HINCELN
+461 RINCELN
-468 GVCNVQFVRLSA
+468 GVCNAQFVRLSA

-494 RLKGIDIFSYDF
+494 RLKGIDIFGYDF

-518 EPSVIDFIKNFQN
+518 EPSVIDFIKNFRN

-567 AHIEC
+567 SHIEC

>member
-1 MNCESFGSCGSC
+1 
-13 TLGEP
+13 
-18 YEDQILYKKRL
+18 
-29 ISDKFRE
+29 
-36 FFDGEFEFFASQPQN
+36 
-51 YRIRAEFGIWH
+51 
-62 DIWHSA
+62 
-68 FDLAYTMGGA
+68 MGGA

-93 PIANLMPQ
+93 PIANLMPR
-101 LLEALRRNEAL
+101 LLEALRWSEAL
-112 KERLFGVEFISCA
+112 KEKLFGVEFISCA

-134 HKRLLER
+134 HKRLGER
-141 EQGAICELA
+141 EQEAICELA

-155 GVMARARGQKLLSGE
+155 RIMARARGQKLLSGE

-215 KEGASEVCAA
+215 KDGAGEVCAA
-225 QNFAAK
+225 QNSAAK
-231 NLIAENFTAQNYGCE
+231 NFTEKNFASQNSAAQNYGCE
-246 QSASQNSTNQNLAFG
+246 QSATQNSTDRNFASE
-261 NSAEFDAACRNSV
+261 NSAELDAACRNSV
-274 KANSARAEFNGEN
+274 KAN
-287 STLPNFAC
+287 FAC
-295 TETSGENSV
+295 TECS
-304 QKNSAYRNC
+304 
-313 TLQNSAYVGSGGENS
+313 GENS
-328 VKFNCTFTG
+328 VKFNYTSKD
-337 ENYVDKNF
+337 ESSADKNF
-345 ARKDLDTQNSA
+345 ARKDLDAQNSA
-356 SQNFIEQ
+356 SQN
-363 NLIAQNLDCDKQS
+363 LDCEKQS
-376 SQNSDRKRQSVQNSA
+376 AQNSA
-391 RENSAAQ
+391 CENSAAQ
-398 NSSHEQ
+398 NSSCE
-404 STPQNSSCKQHA
+404 KHA
-416 VRPENSAARD
+416 VRPESSVARD

-461 HINCELN
+461 RINCELN

-494 RLKGIDIFSYDF
+494 RLKGIDIFGYDF

-518 EPSVIDFIKNFQN
+518 EPSVIDFIKNFRN

-551 THEVRRFA
+551 THEVCRFA

-567 AHIEC
+567 SHIEC

>member
-215 KEGASEVCAA
+215 KEGTNELCASQNFADRNFVEKNFAARNSVAKNSIAENSAA
-225 QNFAAK
+225 QNFMDR
-231 NLIAENFTAQNYGCE
+231 NF
-246 QSASQNSTNQNLAFG
+246 ASENST
-261 NSAEFDAACRNSV
+261 EFDAACRNSTPS
-274 KANSARAEFNGEN
+274 NSAQARF
-287 STLPNFAC
+287 S
-295 TETSGENSV
+295 
-304 QKNSAYRNC
+304 
-313 TLQNSAYVGSGGENS
+313 GENS
-328 VKFNCTFTG
+328 VKFNCASAD
-337 ENYVDKNF
+337 ESSADDNF
-345 ARKDLDTQNSA
+345 ARKDLEVQNSA
-356 SQNFIEQ
+356 
-363 NLIAQNLDCDKQS
+363 AQNLDCEKKS
-376 SQNSDRKRQSVQNSA
+376 AQNSA
-391 RENSAAQ
+391 CKNST
-398 NSSHEQ
+398 E
-404 STPQNSSCKQHA
+404 QNSSCEKHA
-416 VRPENSAARD
+416 VHSESYAARD

-461 HINCELN
+461 RINCELN
-468 GVCNVQFVRLSA
+468 GVCNAQFVRLSA

-494 RLKGIDIFSYDF
+494 RLKGIDIFGYDF

-559 IFDQFAHT
+559 IFDQFVHT
-567 AHIEC
+567 SHIEC

>member
-18 YEDQILYKKRL
+18 YEDQILYKKQL
-29 ISDKFRE
+29 IADKFRE

-93 PIANLMPQ
+93 PIANLMPR
-101 LLEALRRNEAL
+101 LLEALRRSEAL

-134 HKRLLER
+134 HKRLGER
-141 EQGAICELA
+141 EQEAICELA
-150 DKLGI
+150 GKLDI

-215 KEGASEVCAA
+215 KEGTSEVRAA
-225 QNFAAK
+225 QNSAAK
-231 NLIAENFTAQNYGCE
+231 NFTEKNFAARNFATKNSIAENSAAQNLGCE
-246 QSASQNSTNQNLAFG
+246 QSAAQNFMDRNFASE
-261 NSAEFDAACRNSV
+261 NSAEFNAACRNSV
-274 KANSARAEFNGEN
+274 KANFARVEFNGEN
-287 STLPNFAC
+287 SVKPNCA
-295 TETSGENSV
+295 SAGES
-304 QKNSAYRNC
+304 SA
-313 TLQNSAYVGSGGENS
+313 
-328 VKFNCTFTG
+328 
-337 ENYVDKNF
+337 DKNF
-345 ARKDLDTQNSA
+345 ARKDLEVQNSA
-356 SQNFIEQ
+356 
-363 NLIAQNLDCDKQS
+363 AQNLDCEKKS
-376 SQNSDRKRQSVQNSA
+376 AQNSA
-391 RENSAAQ
+391 CKNSAEQ
-398 NSSHEQ
+398 NSSREQ
-404 STPQNSSCKQHA
+404 YA
-416 VRPENSAARD
+416 VRQESSAARD

-461 HINCELN
+461 RINCELN
-468 GVCNVQFVRLSA
+468 GVCNAQF
-480 DELMSAFARRREFE
+480 
-494 RLKGIDIFSYDF
+494 
-506 SHVLIDPPRAGL
+506 
-518 EPSVIDFIKNFQN
+518 
-531 LIYISCNPQ
+531 
-540 TLFENLRSLCA
+540 
-551 THEVRRFA
+551 
-559 IFDQFAHT
+559 
-567 AHIEC
+567 
-572 GVLLRRRS
+572 

>member
-18 YEDQILYKKRL
+18 YEDQIPYKKQL

-93 PIANLMPQ
+93 PIANLMPR
-101 LLEALRRNEAL
+101 LLEALRRSEVL

-134 HKRLLER
+134 HKRLGER

-150 DKLGI
+150 GKLGI
-155 GVMARARGQKLLSGE
+155 RIMARARRQKLLSGE

-202 KMIAWARSCVDFG
+202 KMIAWTRSCVDFG
-215 KEGASEVCAA
+215 KDGASEVCAA

-231 NLIAENFTAQNYGCE
+231 NFTEKNFAARNSVAKNSIAENFAEQNSSCERFTAQN
-246 QSASQNSTNQNLAFG
+246 SMDQNFTRE
-261 NSAEFDAACRNSV
+261 NSAGLSAVSRNSV
-274 KANSARAEFNGEN
+274 EA
-287 STLPNFAC
+287 NFAC
-295 TETSGENSV
+295 AEFS
-304 QKNSAYRNC
+304 
-313 TLQNSAYVGSGGENS
+313 GENS
-328 VKFNCTFTG
+328 VKFKCASAD
-337 ENYVDKNF
+337 ESSADDNF
-345 ARKDLDTQNSA
+345 ARKDLEVQNSA
-356 SQNFIEQ
+356 
-363 NLIAQNLDCDKQS
+363 AQNLDCEKKS
-376 SQNSDRKRQSVQNSA
+376 AQNSA
-391 RENSAAQ
+391 CKNST
-398 NSSHEQ
+398 E
-404 STPQNSSCKQHA
+404 QNSSCEKYA
-416 VRPENSAARD
+416 VRQESSAARD

-461 HINCELN
+461 RINCELN
-468 GVCNVQFVRLSA
+468 GVCNAQFVRLSA

-540 TLFENLRSLCA
+540 TLFENLRSLCT

>member
-18 YEDQILYKKRL
+18 YADQILYKKRL
-29 ISDKFRE
+29 IGDKFKE
-36 FFDGEFEFFASQPQN
+36 FFDGEFEFFASSPQN

-68 FDLAYTMGGA
+68 SDLAYTMGGA

-93 PIANLMPQ
+93 PIANLMPR
-101 LLEALRRNEAL
+101 LLEALRRSEAL
-112 KERLFGVEFISCA
+112 KEKLFGVEFISCA

-134 HKRLLER
+134 HKRLGER
-141 EQGAICELA
+141 EQEAICELA
-150 DKLGI
+150 GKLGI
-155 GVMARARGQKLLSGE
+155 RVMARARGQKLLSGE

-183 YKFRFGENA
+183 YKFRFSENA

-215 KEGASEVCAA
+215 KEGTSKVCAA
-225 QNFAAK
+225 QNSAAK
-231 NLIAENFTAQNYGCE
+231 NFTEKNFTSQNSAAQNYGCE
-246 QSASQNSTNQNLAFG
+246 QSVSRNSTDRNFASE
-261 NSAEFDAACRNSV
+261 NSAEFDATCRNSV
-274 KANSARAEFNGEN
+274 KANSARAEF
-287 STLPNFAC
+287 S
-295 TETSGENSV
+295 
-304 QKNSAYRNC
+304 
-313 TLQNSAYVGSGGENS
+313 GENS
-328 VKFNCTFTG
+328 VKFNYASADEGTM
-337 ENYVDKNF
+337 DKNF
-345 ARKDLDTQNSA
+345 AHKDLTAQNSA

-363 NLIAQNLDCDKQS
+363 NLTAQNL
-376 SQNSDRKRQSVQNSA
+376 
-391 RENSAAQ
+391 
-398 NSSHEQ
+398 
-404 STPQNSSCKQHA
+404 SCEKHA
-416 VRPENSAARD
+416 VRPESSAARD

-461 HINCELN
+461 RINCELN
-468 GVCNVQFVRLSA
+468 GVCNAQFVRLSA

-518 EPSVIDFIKNFQN
+518 EPSVIDFIKNFRN

>member
-18 YEDQILYKKRL
+18 YEDQISYKKRL

-93 PIANLMPQ
+93 PIANLMPR
-101 LLEALRRNEAL
+101 LLEALRRSEAL
-112 KERLFGVEFISCA
+112 KEKLFGVEFISCA

-134 HKRLLER
+134 HKRLGER
-141 EQGAICELA
+141 EQEAICELA
-150 DKLGI
+150 GKLGI
-155 GVMARARGQKLLSGE
+155 TIIARARGQKLLSGE

-176 LCVDGRV
+176 LCVDERV

-215 KEGASEVCAA
+215 KDGAGEVCAA
-225 QNFAAK
+225 QNFADRNFVEKKFAAQNFAVK
-231 NLIAENFTAQNYGCE
+231 NSIAENFAAQNSGCE
-246 QSASQNSTNQNLAFG
+246 QSAAQNSTDRNFASENT
-261 NSAEFDAACRNSV
+261 AELDAACRNSTPSNSV
-274 KANSARAEFNGEN
+274 QVEFDGENSARFNCASACESSTDEN
-287 STLPNFAC
+287 FTRKDL
-295 TETSGENSV
+295 GV
-304 QKNSAYRNC
+304 
-313 TLQNSAYVGSGGENS
+313 QNSAP
-328 VKFNCTFTG
+328 
-337 ENYVDKNF
+337 
-345 ARKDLDTQNSA
+345 
-356 SQNFIEQ
+356 QNFIEQ
-363 NLIAQNLDCDKQS
+363 NLTEQNLDCEKQS
-376 SQNSDRKRQSVQNSA
+376 LQNSA
-391 RENSAAQ
+391 CEKLIAQ
-398 NSSHEQ
+398 NSAE
-404 STPQNSSCKQHA
+404 QNSSREQYA
-416 VRPENSAARD
+416 VRQESSAARD

-461 HINCELN
+461 RINCELN
-468 GVCNVQFVRLSA
+468 GVCNAQFVRLSA

-559 IFDQFAHT
+559 IFDQFVHT
-567 AHIEC
+567 SHIEC

>member
-29 ISDKFRE
+29 IADKFRE
-36 FFDGEFEFFASQPQN
+36 FFDGEFEFFASSPQN

-62 DIWHSA
+62 DIWHSV

-93 PIANLMPQ
+93 PIANLMPR
-101 LLEALRRNEAL
+101 LLEALRRSGAL
-112 KERLFGVEFISCA
+112 KEKLFGVEFISCA

-134 HKRLLER
+134 HKRLDER
-141 EQGAICELA
+141 EQEAICELA
-150 DKLGI
+150 GKLGI
-155 GVMARARGQKLLSGE
+155 TIMARARRQKLLSGE

-215 KEGASEVCAA
+215 KEGTSEVCVA
-225 QNFAAK
+225 QNFAAQ
-231 NLIAENFTAQNYGCE
+231 NFIAENFTAQNSRHE
-246 QSASQNSTNQNLAFG
+246 QSALQNSTDRNSASE
-261 NSAEFDAACRNSV
+261 NSAEFNAAFRNSV
-274 KANSARAEFNGEN
+274 KANSARAEFN
-287 STLPNFAC
+287 S
-295 TETSGENSV
+295 
-304 QKNSAYRNC
+304 
-313 TLQNSAYVGSGGENS
+313 ENS
-328 VKFNCTFTG
+328 VKFNCAYAY
-337 ENYVDKNF
+337 ESSADNNS
-345 ARKDLDTQNSA
+345 ARKDLEVQNSA
-356 SQNFIEQ
+356 
-363 NLIAQNLDCDKQS
+363 AQNLDCEKKS
-376 SQNSDRKRQSVQNSA
+376 AQNSA
-391 RENSAAQ
+391 CKNST
-398 NSSHEQ
+398 E
-404 STPQNSSCKQHA
+404 QNSSCKQHV
-416 VRPENSAARD
+416 VRPESSGARD

-461 HINCELN
+461 RINCELN
-468 GVCNVQFVRLSA
+468 GICNAQFVRLSA
-480 DELMSAFARRREFE
+480 DELMSAFARQRKFE
-494 RLKGIDIFSYDF
+494 RLKGIDIFGYDF

-518 EPSVIDFIKNFQN
+518 EPSVIDFIKNFRN

-567 AHIEC
+567 SHIEC
-572 GVLLRRRS
+572 GVLLKRRS

>member
-29 ISDKFRE
+29 IGDKLRE

-86 ECPKVAL
+86 ECPKVVL
-93 PIANLMPQ
+93 PIANLMPR
-101 LLEALRRNEAL
+101 LLEALRRSEAL
-112 KERLFGVEFISCA
+112 KEKLFGVEFISCA

-134 HKRLLER
+134 HKRLGKR
-141 EQGAICELA
+141 EQEAICELA

-155 GVMARARGQKLLSGE
+155 RVMARARGQKLLSGE

-215 KEGASEVCAA
+215 KEGTNEVRAA
-225 QNFAAK
+225 QNFADRNFVEK
-231 NLIAENFTAQNYGCE
+231 NFASQNSAVQNYGCE
-246 QSASQNSTNQNLAFG
+246 QSTPRNSTDRNFASE
-261 NSAEFDAACRNSV
+261 NSAEFDAAYRNSV
-274 KANSARAEFNGEN
+274 KANSASAKFN
-287 STLPNFAC
+287 
-295 TETSGENSV
+295 
-304 QKNSAYRNC
+304 
-313 TLQNSAYVGSGGENS
+313 GENS
-328 VKFNCTFTG
+328 VKFNYTSKD
-337 ENYVDKNF
+337 ESSADDNF
-345 ARKDLDTQNSA
+345 ARKDLEVQNSA
-356 SQNFIEQ
+356 
-363 NLIAQNLDCDKQS
+363 AQNLDCEKKS
-376 SQNSDRKRQSVQNSA
+376 AQNSA
-391 RENSAAQ
+391 CENSVAQ
-398 NSSHEQ
+398 NSSCE
-404 STPQNSSCKQHA
+404 KHA
-416 VRPENSAARD
+416 VRPESSAARD

-441 AAKFN
+441 ADKFN
-446 RVLASEISKSSIANA
+446 RVLASEISKSSIVNA
-461 HINCELN
+461 RINCELN
-468 GVCNVQFVRLSA
+468 GVCNAQFVRLSA

>member
-18 YEDQILYKKRL
+18 YEDQISYKKRL

-101 LLEALRRNEAL
+101 LLEALRRSEAL

-134 HKRLLER
+134 HKRLGER
-141 EQGAICELA
+141 EQEAICELA

-215 KEGASEVCAA
+215 NEGMGGVCAA
-225 QNFAAK
+225 QNSAAQ
-231 NLIAENFTAQNYGCE
+231 NSIAENSVAQNYGCE
-246 QSASQNSTNQNLAFG
+246 QSAPRNSTDRNFASE
-261 NSAEFDAACRNSV
+261 NSAERDACRNSV
-274 KANSARAEFNGEN
+274 KANSALAEFDGEN
-287 STLPNFAC
+287 SM
-295 TETSGENSV
+295 
-304 QKNSAYRNC
+304 
-313 TLQNSAYVGSGGENS
+313 
-328 VKFNCTFTG
+328 KFNCASKDESST
-337 ENYVDKNF
+337 DKNST
-345 ARKDLDTQNSA
+345 RKDLDARNSA
-356 SQNFIEQ
+356 PQNFIEQ
-363 NLIAQNLDCDKQS
+363 NLT
-376 SQNSDRKRQSVQNSA
+376 
-391 RENSAAQ
+391 AQ
-398 NSSHEQ
+398 NSSCEQ
-404 STPQNSSCKQHA
+404 SALQNLSCEKHV
-416 VRPENSAARD
+416 VRPESFGARD

-441 AAKFN
+441 ATKFN

-461 HINCELN
+461 RINCELN
-468 GVCNVQFVRLSA
+468 GVCNAQFVRLSA

-551 THEVRRFA
+551 THEVQRFA

-572 GVLLRRRS
+572 GVLLKRRS

>member
-13 TLGEP
+13 TLGGS
-18 YEDQILYKKRL
+18 YEDQILYKKQL
-29 ISDKFRE
+29 IADKFRE

-68 FDLAYTMGGA
+68 SDLAYTMGGA

-93 PIANLMPQ
+93 PIANLMPR
-101 LLEALRRNEAL
+101 LLEALRRSEAL

-125 SGILATLLY
+125 SGILAMLLY
-134 HKRLLER
+134 HKCLGER
-141 EQGAICELA
+141 EQEAICELA
-150 DKLGI
+150 GKLGI
-155 GVMARARGQKLLSGE
+155 MIMARARGQKLLSGE

-215 KEGASEVCAA
+215 KEGTSEVRAA
-225 QNFAAK
+225 QNFADRNFVEKKFAARNSVVKNSISKNSAK
-231 NLIAENFTAQNYGCE
+231 
-246 QSASQNSTNQNLAFG
+246 QNSTDRNFAL
-261 NSAEFDAACRNSV
+261 RNSV
-274 KANSARAEFNGEN
+274 SAKFDGEN
-287 STLPNFAC
+287 SA
-295 TETSGENSV
+295 
-304 QKNSAYRNC
+304 
-313 TLQNSAYVGSGGENS
+313 
-328 VKFNCTFTG
+328 KFNRASACESST
-337 ENYVDKNF
+337 DRNF
-345 ARKDLDTQNSA
+345 ARKDLDAQNSA
-356 SQNFIEQ
+356 AQNFIEQ
-363 NLIAQNLDCDKQS
+363 NLTAQNLDCEKQS
-376 SQNSDRKRQSVQNSA
+376 LQNSA
-391 RENSAAQ
+391 FEGRAAQNSSYEQSAAQ
-398 NSSHEQ
+398 NSSYEQ
-404 STPQNSSCKQHA
+404 SAAQNSSREQYA
-416 VRPENSAARD
+416 VRQESSAARD

-461 HINCELN
+461 RINCELN
-468 GVCNVQFVRLSA
+468 GVCNAQFIRLSA
-480 DELMSAFARRREFE
+480 DELMSAFARKREFE

-518 EPSVIDFIKNFQN
+518 EPSVIDFIKNFRN

-540 TLFENLRSLCA
+540 TLFENLRSLCV

-572 GVLLRRRS
+572 GVLLKRRS

>member
-287 STLPNFAC
+287 S
-295 TETSGENSV
+295 
-304 QKNSAYRNC
+304 
-313 TLQNSAYVGSGGENS
+313 
-328 VKFNCTFTG
+328 VKFNCASAD
-337 ENYVDKNF
+337 ESSADDNF
-345 ARKDLDTQNSA
+345 AREDLEVQNSA
-356 SQNFIEQ
+356 
-363 NLIAQNLDCDKQS
+363 AQNLDCEKKS
-376 SQNSDRKRQSVQNSA
+376 AQNSA
-391 RENSAAQ
+391 CKNST
-398 NSSHEQ
+398 E
-404 STPQNSSCKQHA
+404 QNSSCKQHV
-416 VRPENSAARD
+416 VRPESSGARD

-461 HINCELN
+461 RINCELN
-468 GVCNVQFVRLSA
+468 GVCNAQFVRLSA

-494 RLKGIDIFSYDF
+494 RLKGTDIFSYDF
-506 SHVLIDPPRAGL
+506 SHVLIDPPRVGL

>member
-18 YEDQILYKKRL
+18 YEDQISYKKRL

-93 PIANLMPQ
+93 PIANLMPR
-101 LLEALRRNEAL
+101 LLEALRRSEAL

-134 HKRLLER
+134 HKRLGER

-150 DKLGI
+150 GKLGI
-155 GVMARARGQKLLSGE
+155 RVMARARGQKLLSGE

-215 KEGASEVCAA
+215 KEGTSELCAA
-225 QNFAAK
+225 QNFADRNFVEK
-231 NLIAENFTAQNYGCE
+231 NFAAQNFAVKNSIAENF
-246 QSASQNSTNQNLAFG
+246 
-261 NSAEFDAACRNSV
+261 
-274 KANSARAEFNGEN
+274 
-287 STLPNFAC
+287 
-295 TETSGENSV
+295 
-304 QKNSAYRNC
+304 
-313 TLQNSAYVGSGGENS
+313 
-328 VKFNCTFTG
+328 
-337 ENYVDKNF
+337 
-345 ARKDLDTQNSA
+345 
-356 SQNFIEQ
+356 
-363 NLIAQNLDCDKQS
+363 
-376 SQNSDRKRQSVQNSA
+376 
-391 RENSAAQ
+391 AAQ
-398 NSSHEQ
+398 NSNCEQ
-404 STPQNSSCKQHA
+404 Y
-416 VRPENSAARD
+416 AARD

-441 AAKFN
+441 ATKFN

-461 HINCELN
+461 RINCELN
-468 GVCNVQFVRLSA
+468 GVCNAQFVRLSA

-567 AHIEC
+567 SHIEC

>member
-18 YEDQILYKKRL
+18 YEDQILYKKQL
-29 ISDKFRE
+29 IADKFRE
-36 FFDGEFEFFASQPQN
+36 FFDGEFEFFASSPQN

-101 LLEALRRNEAL
+101 LLEALRRSEAL
-112 KERLFGVEFISCA
+112 KEKLFGVEFISCA

-134 HKRLLER
+134 HKRLGER
-141 EQGAICELA
+141 EQEAICELA

-155 GVMARARGQKLLSGE
+155 RVMARARGQKLLSGE

-176 LCVDGRV
+176 LYVDGRV

-197 RGVNE
+197 RSVNE
-202 KMIAWARSCVDFG
+202 KMIAWARSCVDLG
-215 KEGASEVCAA
+215 KEGTSEGCAPQNSGTENSA
-225 QNFAAK
+225 PRNFAEK
-231 NLIAENFTAQNYGCE
+231 NF
-246 QSASQNSTNQNLAFG
+246 ASQNSVAKNSITENFAAQNPACEQYAAQNSTDQNSASE
-261 NSAEFDAACRNSV
+261 NSAELNVAVRNFILP
-274 KANSARAEFNGEN
+274 NSACAKFGCENSAHAEFSGEN
-287 STLPNFAC
+287 STSSNSVSAEFG
-295 TETSGENSV
+295 GENPARS
-304 QKNSAYRNC
+304 NC
-313 TLQNSAYVGSGGENS
+313 ALADEGPADENAARKKFALQNSV
-328 VKFNCTFTG
+328 V
-337 ENYVDKNF
+337 KNF
-345 ARKDLDTQNSA
+345 AGQNSI
-356 SQNFIEQ
+356 S
-363 NLIAQNLDCDKQS
+363 K
-376 SQNSDRKRQSVQNSA
+376 
-391 RENSAAQ
+391 NSAAQ
-398 NSSHEQ
+398 NLDYEKHCVQNSACENSA
-404 STPQNSSCKQHA
+404 PQNSSCEKYA

-461 HINCELN
+461 RINCELN
-468 GVCNVQFVRLSA
+468 GVCNAQFVRLSA
-480 DELMSAFARRREFE
+480 DELMSAFARQREFE
-494 RLKGIDIFSYDF
+494 RLKGIDIFGYDF

-540 TLFENLRSLCA
+540 TLFENLRSLCD

-567 AHIEC
+567 SHIEC

>member
-29 ISDKFRE
+29 IADKLRE

-62 DIWHSA
+62 DIWHGA

-93 PIANLMPQ
+93 PIANLMPR
-101 LLEALRRNEAL
+101 LLEALRRSEAL

-134 HKRLLER
+134 HKRLGER

-150 DKLGI
+150 GKLGI
-155 GVMARARGQKLLSGE
+155 RVMARARGQKLLSGE

-215 KEGASEVCAA
+215 KDGAGEGRGA
-225 QNFAAK
+225 QNFAAR
-231 NLIAENFTAQNYGCE
+231 NFIVENSAAQNLGCE
-246 QSASQNSTNQNLAFG
+246 QSATQNSMDRNFASE
-261 NSAEFDAACRNSV
+261 NSSELDAACRNSV
-274 KANSARAEFNGEN
+274 EANSACAECSDEN
-287 STLPNFAC
+287 SA
-295 TETSGENSV
+295 
-304 QKNSAYRNC
+304 
-313 TLQNSAYVGSGGENS
+313 
-328 VKFNCTFTG
+328 KFNCASAG
-337 ENYVDKNF
+337 ESSTDRNF
-345 ARKDLDTQNSA
+345 ARKDSEVQNSA
-356 SQNFIEQ
+356 PQNFIEQ
-363 NLIAQNLDCDKQS
+363 NLTAQNLDCEKQS
-376 SQNSDRKRQSVQNSA
+376 AQNLAKKNSVAQNFS
-391 RENSAAQ
+391 REQSAAQ
-398 NSSHEQ
+398 NSSCEKH
-404 STPQNSSCKQHA
+404 S
-416 VRPENSAARD
+416 VRPESSGARD

-461 HINCELN
+461 RINCELN
-468 GVCNVQFVRLSA
+468 GVCNAQFIRLSA

-494 RLKGIDIFSYDF
+494 RLKGIDIFGYDF

-567 AHIEC
+567 SHIEC
-572 GVLLRRRS
+572 GVLLKRRS

>member
-18 YEDQILYKKRL
+18 YEDQILYKKQL
-29 ISDKFRE
+29 IADKFRE

-93 PIANLMPQ
+93 PIANLMPR
-101 LLEALRRNEAL
+101 LLEALRRSEAL
-112 KERLFGVEFISCA
+112 KEKLFGVEFISCA

-134 HKRLLER
+134 HKRLGER
-141 EQGAICELA
+141 EQEAICELA

-155 GVMARARGQKLLSGE
+155 TIMARARGQKLLSGE

-202 KMIAWARSCVDFG
+202 KMIAWARSCVDLG
-215 KEGASEVCAA
+215 KDGAGEMCAEQNFAANNFIAENSGAQNSSHEQSAA
-225 QNFAAK
+225 QNFMDR
-231 NLIAENFTAQNYGCE
+231 NF
-246 QSASQNSTNQNLAFG
+246 ASE

-274 KANSARAEFNGEN
+274 KANFARAEF
-287 STLPNFAC
+287 S
-295 TETSGENSV
+295 
-304 QKNSAYRNC
+304 
-313 TLQNSAYVGSGGENS
+313 GENS
-328 VKFNCTFTG
+328 VKFNCASAD
-337 ENYVDKNF
+337 ESSADDNF
-345 ARKDLDTQNSA
+345 ARKDLEVQNSA
-356 SQNFIEQ
+356 
-363 NLIAQNLDCDKQS
+363 AQNLDCEKKS
-376 SQNSDRKRQSVQNSA
+376 AQNSA
-391 RENSAAQ
+391 CKNST
-398 NSSHEQ
+398 E
-404 STPQNSSCKQHA
+404 QNSSCEKHA
-416 VRPENSAARD
+416 VCPESSAARD

-461 HINCELN
+461 RINCELN
-468 GVCNVQFVRLSA
+468 GVCNAQFVRLSA

-494 RLKGIDIFSYDF
+494 RLKGIDIFGYDF

-518 EPSVIDFIKNFQN
+518 EPSVLGFIKNFQN

-540 TLFENLRSLCA
+540 TLFENLRSLCD
-551 THEVRRFA
+551 THEVQRFA

-567 AHIEC
+567 SHIEC